1 MGADRGDIARV
12 LSLMVPGKAGTVKP
26 IVKHKT
32 EDGVMECYGTVV
44 PAEGTADYA
53 IGGLFTKTDADV
65 LFTGDVK
72 SGDAT
77 SLIDIVIASTYDTDK
92 ELVGMFVIDLNK
104 KIMGLITVYTAATGD
119 ITVAD
124 WTNYAGTAVDNAI
137 FPARGDVY
145 KILKLSTPE
154 GLSVNVGDQI
164 QDCKFKSL
172 ISTDVTKF
180 VSVDQHVGPS
190 AELWKDCPLLE
201 MMIDP
206 GVGYY
211 YFDDFTGVG
220 AAPGSAASNTTQG
233 WTFTR
238 VTAGTMGTILGHGG
252 ELHLVADT
260 TADRGV
266 NVQLLN
272 CCVIPTAGKTIWFE
286 ARVQISHVDNQIFV
300 GIAETNTVLIASGAL
315 DEAGADAS
323 SIGFF
328 TDEPSATGVGGT
340 VTQKNGTSDVT
351 EDNFILAATTWYN
364 LGFKVTGITKV
375 EFYQDGKLIETG
387 ETANTIADAVE
398 MALSFV
404 CQNED
409 GANTNTL
416 KVDWVRIAQL
426 R

>member
-1 MGADRGDIARV
+1 MGADRGNIAWT
-12 LSLMVPGKAGTVKP
+12 LEEMVPGKVGVATP
-26 IVKHKT
+26 IVKHKAG
-32 EDGVMECYGTVV
+32 DGIMECYGTTV
-44 PAEGTADYA
+44 PADGVEGYA
-53 IGGLFTKTDADV
+53 IGGLFTKTDGDV

-77 SLIDIVIASTYDTDK
+77 SLIDIVIASTFDTDK
-92 ELVGMFVIDLNK
+92 ELVGMLAIDLNK

-119 ITVAD
+119 ITIAD
-124 WTNYAGTAVDNAI
+124 WTDYAGTAVDNAI

-145 KILKLSTPE
+145 KILKTSTPT
-154 GLSVNVGDQI
+154 GLLVNTGDQV

-172 ISTDVTKF
+172 LSTDVTKF
-180 VSVDQHVGPS
+180 VSVDQQVGPS

-211 YFDDFTGVG
+211 YFDDFTGTGPSVG
-220 AAPGSAASNTTQG
+220 AAASNLTQG

-238 VTAGTMGTILGHGG
+238 VTGGTMGTILGHGG

-315 DEAGADAS
+315 DEAGANAS

-351 EDNFILAATTWYN
+351 EDNFTLAATTWYN